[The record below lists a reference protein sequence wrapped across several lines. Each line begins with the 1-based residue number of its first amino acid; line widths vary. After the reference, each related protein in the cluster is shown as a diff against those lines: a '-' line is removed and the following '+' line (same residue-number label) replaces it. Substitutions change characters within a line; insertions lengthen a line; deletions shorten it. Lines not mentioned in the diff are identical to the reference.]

1 MNRYLVIVAL
11 VLPLLTFFEI
21 SQSNLSNAQTS
32 NATATDCEKGV
43 AKGLNCN
50 VKALPYKLE
59 KGKWALF
66 VDGVNGTLNISSVK
80 DDKIN
85 ATLVGGVMCPESF
98 PCSVGGSFDKQSGKV
113 SFTTHPT
120 LPTLVKIGDKL
131 DQKYTGYLSS
141 QVMGVDNIVHWII
154 GTGGSAGQEFGWF
167 ATIACLINGCP

>member
-1 MNRYLVIVAL
+1 MNRYLVMVAL
-11 VLPLLTFFEI
+11 VLPLLIFFEI
-21 SQSNLSNAQTS
+21 NLTSISNAQMS
-32 NATATDCEKGV
+32 NVTASDCEKGV

-85 ATLVGGVMCPESF
+85 ATLVGGGTCTESF

-113 SFTTHPT
+113 S
-120 LPTLVKIGDKL
+120 
-131 DQKYTGYLSS
+131 
-141 QVMGVDNIVHWII
+141 
-154 GTGGSAGQEFGWF
+154 
-167 ATIACLINGCP
+167 